1 MLDGSSG
8 FKTPALSHVR
18 ERKWCQESFLPEPP
32 RLVWVCG
39 ILVGFLEVWLAEDAY
54 DVDMGSGS
62 FEHDPDNLG
71 LLVVV

>member
-18 ERKWCQESFLPEPP
+18 ERKWCQESFLHEPP

-62 FEHDPDNLG
+62 FGHDPDNLG